1 MVTNFEAELIGLHV
15 GDGSLYKTN
24 RSIVWELRGD
34 LKEKEFYD
42 GHVKHLLES
51 IFNMEF
57 LPKFRSGGKNGC
69 YGIQTS
75 KKVVTQFF
83 IDHHFAPGRKTYSVA
98 IPQEIKDAMVPT
110 QCAFVRGLFD
120 TDGCLRFDRINRNT
134 LHTYP
139 KIEFGFA
146 SVALRDD
153 LALLLKTLNFKPY
166 MWDSVEFKLCL
177 VGRENLEIFMKKFS
191 PKTTKH
197 LKRFWF
203 WRDHG
208 YLLPRSHNLVLRR

>member
-83 IDHHFAPGRKTYSVA
+83 IEYGFKPGSKTYTVNV
-98 IPQEIKDAMVPT
+98 PQYI
-110 QCAFVRGLFD
+110 FNSD
-120 TDGCLRFDRINRNT
+120 T
-134 LHTYP
+134 
-139 KIEFGFA
+139 
-146 SVALRDD
+146 
-153 LALLLKTLNFKPY
+153 
-166 MWDSVEFKLCL
+166 
-177 VGRENLEIFMKKFS
+177 
-191 PKTTKH
+191 
-197 LKRFWF
+197 
-203 WRDHG
+203 
-208 YLLPRSHNLVLRR
+208 